1 MKTLGSENLIR
12 NGFKKV
18 KKNLKL
24 IYFHHS
30 QDLTK
35 LQLKEVKEKLK
46 SFFKDCT
53 AANVTSLYFTER
65 KQWESGTTENLLGL
79 EMLTEELLGKKFQ
92 ISPKSY
98 FAVNTAAAE
107 VLYNA
112 VSELVQLNLSCT
124 LVDICCGTGS
134 IGLSLSDR
142 SVFEMV
148 HMRNGNLGQRT
159 FSVKVHHLPTFG
171 AKRSENMC
179 KGTIWMNDNV
189 FLMSCRGEL
198 V

>member
-1 MKTLGSENLIR
+1 MKDVALELEKHVRASDLPPFDVATGQGHWMGVVIR
-12 NGFKKV
+12 HTRMGQTMVNV
-18 KKNLKL
+18 SV
-24 IYFHHS
+24 HP

-35 LQLKEVKEKLK
+35 LQMKDIKEKLK
-46 SFFKDCT
+46 AFFNDT
-53 AANVTSLYFTER
+53 AGVTSLYFTER

-92 ISPKSY
+92 ISPKSF

-142 SVFEMV
+142 
-148 HMRNGNLGQRT
+148 
-159 FSVKVHHLPTFG
+159 
-171 AKRSENMC
+171 
-179 KGTIWMNDNV
+179 
-189 FLMSCRGEL
+189 
-198 V
+198 